1 LLQQYL
7 VLTGCATTN
16 HVLADLARVEGAAV
30 LVVEVDGDG
39 LSAATRGAMRR
50 GKLDH
55 FLSPKH
61 ACDVITV
68 ASSTCRNSAASLKP
82 CALAHSAKLAARLRA
97 AGADVRGDALYLDV
111 GVDTDLEEAIGAFA
125 QAIALRAMTA
135 LRPDEGGGT
144 VVSDV
149 MLASGGTEGDTAQ
162 NPGEIAL
169 TALRPD
175 EGGGTVVSD
184 AMLASGGT
192 EGDTAHNPGETA
204 YALGRLLDT
213 FRRAVAPD
221 VAGGCRERAIM
232 GSFLFIGGGLCL
244 TMAAAAAARLSHR
257 LHSKRAA

>member
-1 LLQQYL
+1 MAAQLQVVVAGADAAVQVGALLQQYL

-16 HVLADLARVEGAAV
+16 HVLTDLARVEGAAV

-144 VVSDV
+144 VVSD
-149 MLASGGTEGDTAQ
+149 
-162 NPGEIAL
+162 
-169 TALRPD
+169 
-175 EGGGTVVSD
+175 